1 MNYAKMILAVLGALY
16 TIMRPILLKA
26 INDPEAEWDD
36 RLMKA
41 TDALFNWTEK

>member
-26 INDPEAEWDD
+26 INDPEAESG
-36 RLMKA
+36 RQA
-41 TDALFNWTEK
+41 YESN